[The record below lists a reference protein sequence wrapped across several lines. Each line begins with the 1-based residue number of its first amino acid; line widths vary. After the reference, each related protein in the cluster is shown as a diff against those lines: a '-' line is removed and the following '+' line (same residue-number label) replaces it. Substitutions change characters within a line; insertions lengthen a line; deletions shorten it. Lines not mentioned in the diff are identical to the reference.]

1 LENPGLFMQDTTNH
15 SPLRFGLWLMLL
27 LLLSGCGNKEIVEEP
42 AQPAGELYSK
52 AKVSMD
58 GGNYTK
64 AIGLYKQLQIRY
76 PFGRYTEQAQLELA
90 FCFYKSSQPEQAL
103 STLDKFIRTYPAHP
117 NIDYA
122 YYLKGLVNYEAN
134 YGFLERLFPDRARD
148 RDQQGARQ
156 AFNDLNELLRRYP
169 DSRYAPDTRQR
180 LIYLKNNLSAYEIEV
195 AKYYLRRHAY
205 VAAATRAR
213 YVLETYQ
220 NTPEAAMS
228 LQIMH
233 QAYTALEMPELAAD
247 ALRVLELNYPDDP
260 YITGHDEKRGFF
272 SSLWPFD

>member
-1 LENPGLFMQDTTNH
+1 MQDTIKHKT
-15 SPLRFGLWLMLL
+15 LGFGILAGLL
-27 LLLSGCGNKEIVEEP
+27 LLLLNACGNKEVVDETG
-42 AQPAGELYSK
+42 QPAGELYGE
-52 AKVSMD
+52 AKIAMD
-58 GGNYTK
+58 NQNYTK
-64 AIGLYKQLQIRY
+64 SIALYKQLQIRY

-90 FCFYKSSQPEQAL
+90 YSYYKSGLPENAL

-169 DSRYAPDTRQR
+169 DSRYAPDARQR
-180 LIYLKNNLSAYEIEV
+180 LIYLKNNLSAYEMEV
-195 AKYYLRRHAY
+195 AKYYLRRNAY

-220 NTPEAAMS
+220 NTPETAMA
-228 LQIMH
+228 LQILH
-233 QAYTALEMPELAAD
+233 KAYTGLEMPELAND
-247 ALRVLELNYPDDP
+247 AMRVLTLNFPDDP
-260 YITGHDEKRGFF
+260 YITGHNERRSIF
-272 SSLWPFD
+272 SFLWPFD

>member
-1 LENPGLFMQDTTNH
+1 MQDTIKH
-15 SPLRFGLWLMLL
+15 SGLRFGVFAAMLLMLL
-27 LLLSGCGNKEIVEEP
+27 NGCGNKETVDELG
-42 AQPAGELYSK
+42 QPAGELYGQ
-52 AKVSMD
+52 AKVAMD
-58 GGNYTK
+58 DSNYNK
-64 AIGLYKQLQIRY
+64 SIALYKQLQIRY

-90 FCFYKSSQPEQAL
+90 YSYYKSSQPENAL

-156 AFNDLNELLRRYP
+156 AFSDLNELLRRYP
-169 DSRYAPDTRQR
+169 QSRYAPDARQR

-195 AKYYLRRHAY
+195 AKYYLRRNAF

-220 NTPEAAMS
+220 NTPETAMA
-228 LQIMH
+228 LQILH
-233 QAYTALEMPELAAD
+233 KAYTGLEMPELADD
-247 ALRVLELNYPDDP
+247 AIRVLTLNFPDDP
-260 YITGHDEKRGFF
+260 YITGLNEKRSIF
-272 SSLWPFD
+272 SYLWPFD

>member
-1 LENPGLFMQDTTNH
+1 MQHTINFKGLRSGIF
-15 SPLRFGLWLMLL
+15 LALMLV
-27 LLLSGCGNKEIVEEP
+27 LLSACGNKETIDDVG
-42 AQPAGELYSK
+42 QPAGELYGQAKK
-52 AKVSMD
+52 AMD
-58 GGNYTK
+58 NSNYTK
-64 AIGLYKQLQIRY
+64 SIALYKQLQIRY

-90 FCFYKSSQPEQAL
+90 YSYYKSKRPENAL

-134 YGFLERLFPDRARD
+134 YGFLERLFPERARD

-169 DSRYAPDTRQR
+169 DCRYAPDARQR
-180 LIYLKNNLSAYEIEV
+180 LVYLKNNLSAYEIEV
-195 AKYYLRRHAY
+195 AKYYLRRKAY
-205 VAAATRAR
+205 IAAATRAR

-220 NTPEAAMS
+220 NTPETAMA

-233 QAYTALEMPELAAD
+233 KAYTGLEMPELADD
-247 ALRVLELNYPDDP
+247 AMRVLALNFPDDP
-260 YITGHDEKRGFF
+260 YITGHDEKRSIF
-272 SSLWPFD
+272 SYLWPFD

>member
-1 LENPGLFMQDTTNH
+1 MQDTIKFKT
-15 SPLRFGLWLMLL
+15 LGFGILAGLFLL
-27 LLLSGCGNKEIVEEP
+27 LLIACGNKEVVDETG
-42 AQPAGELYSK
+42 QPAGELYGK
-52 AKVSMD
+52 AKIAMD
-58 GGNYTK
+58 NQNYTK
-64 AIGLYKQLQIRY
+64 SIALYKQLQIRY

-90 FCFYKSSQPEQAL
+90 YSYYKSKKPENAL

-134 YGFLERLFPDRARD
+134 YGFLERLFPERARD

-169 DSRYAPDTRQR
+169 DSRYSPDARQR
-180 LIYLKNNLSAYEIEV
+180 LIYLKNNLSAYEMEV
-195 AKYYLRRHAY
+195 AKYYLRRNAY

-220 NTPEAAMS
+220 NTPETAMA
-228 LQIMH
+228 LQILH
-233 QAYTALEMPELAAD
+233 KAYIGLEMPELAND
-247 ALRVLELNYPDDP
+247 AMRVLTLNFPDDP
-260 YITGHDEKRGFF
+260 YITGHSERRSIF
-272 SSLWPFD
+272 SFLWPFD

>member
-1 LENPGLFMQDTTNH
+1 MQDTIN
-15 SPLRFGLWLMLL
+15 PKMLRFGILL
-27 LLLSGCGNKEIVEEP
+27 VLFSVLLSACGNKETVDEIG
-42 AQPAGELYSK
+42 QPAGELYSQ
-52 AKVSMD
+52 AKKSMD
-58 GGNYTK
+58 GENYAK
-64 AIGLYKQLQIRY
+64 SIALYKQLQIRY

-90 FCFYKSSQPEQAL
+90 YSYYKSGQPENAL

-134 YGFLERLFPDRARD
+134 YGFLERLFPERARD

-169 DSRYAPDTRQR
+169 DSRYAPDARQR

-195 AKYYLRRHAY
+195 AEYYLRRHAY
-205 VAAATRAR
+205 IAAATRAR
-213 YVLETYQ
+213 YVVETYQ
-220 NTPEAAMS
+220 NTPDTSMA

-233 QAYTALEMPELAAD
+233 KAYVGLEMPGLADD
-247 ALRVLELNYPDDP
+247 AMRVLALNFPDDP
-260 YITGHDEKRGFF
+260 YISGHDDKKGFF

>member
-1 LENPGLFMQDTTNH
+1 MQDTINIKR
-15 SPLRFGLWLMLL
+15 LVAGLFLALAL
-27 LLLSGCGNKEIVEEP
+27 VFLSACGNKETVDELG
-42 AQPAGELYSK
+42 QPAGEIYNQ
-52 AKVSMD
+52 AKIAMD
-58 GGNYTK
+58 EKNYTK
-64 AIGLYKQLQIRY
+64 SIALYKQLQIRY

-90 FCFYKSSQPEQAL
+90 YSYYKSSRPENAL

-134 YGFLERLFPDRARD
+134 YGFLEKLFPERARD

-169 DSRYAPDTRQR
+169 DSRYAPDARQR

-195 AKYYLRRHAY
+195 AKYYLRRKAY
-205 VAAATRAR
+205 IAAATRAR

-220 NTPEAAMS
+220 NTPETAMA
-228 LQIMH
+228 LQILH
-233 QAYTALEMPELAAD
+233 KAYTGLEMPELASD
-247 ALRVLELNYPDDP
+247 AMRVLTLNFPADP
-260 YITGHDEKRGFF
+260 YVMGHDEKRSIF
-272 SSLWPFD
+272 SYLWPFD